1 MVSGAVTV
9 IFSIPGFG
17 QRRTARADAVVTG
30 AGSGIGRAFALDIA
44 RRGGRV
50 VCADIDDA
58 GAKETADLIGN
69 HAVARRCDVSDLEAV
84 VELADF
90 AEDWFGRPAD
100 LVVNNAGIGAGGL
113 VTGEMPMEHWRR
125 TIDVNLWGV
134 IYGCHVFAPRM
145 RAAGRGG
152 IVNVASAASF
162 AAAPRMAA
170 YNVSK
175 AGVLALS
182 ETLAAELAGTGV
194 GVTVLC
200 PTFVKTNIVN
210 PDTIDA
216 GAARLAATAMKWTG
230 VSPDSVARSALDA
243 LDHGQLHVVPQL
255 DAKLIWQ
262 AKRLVPATYTR
273 ALGVVERIAR

>member
-1 MVSGAVTV
+1 MR
-9 IFSIPGFG
+9 FPFLPGG
-17 QRRTARADAVVTG
+17 GRRTSNADAVVTG
-30 AGSGIGRAFALDIA
+30 AGSGIGRAFAVEVA

-50 VCADIDDA
+50 VCADIDEVS
-58 GAKETADLIGN
+58 AKETAETIGDR
-69 HAVARRCDVSDLEAV
+69 ALARRCDVADAGAV
-84 VELADF
+84 TELADA
-90 AEDWFGRPAD
+90 AEAWFGKPVD
-100 LVVNNAGIGAGGL
+100 LVVNNAGIGAGGT
-113 VTGEMPMEHWRR
+113 VIGEMPLDLWRR
-125 TIDVNLWGV
+125 TLEVNLSGV
-134 IYGCHVFAPRM
+134 IHGCHVFAPRM
-145 RAAGRGG
+145 RAAGHGG

-210 PDTIDA
+210 PDTIDEA
-216 GAARLAATAMKWTG
+216 AARLAATAMKWTG
-230 VSPDSVARSALDA
+230 VSPDSVARAALDA
-243 LDHGQLHVVPQL
+243 LDRGQLHVVPQL

-262 AKRLVPATYTR
+262 AKRMVPATYIR
-273 ALGVVERIAR
+273 ALGLVERITR